1 MTTTMTTTANMKTT
15 TSTPP
20 RQSTWHWTRHEFR
33 AMNTDVAVELLSDR
47 TNSRDLVLDVE
58 RLFASVERRLSRF
71 NPASEL
77 SQLNAASQDVFI
89 ASPPLIDAVEVA
101 LWAANA
107 TAGLYDPTL
116 LDALESAGYD
126 RSFERIESPE
136 PLSPTAPVLASKA
149 ELAAAHSRPFSYRSI
164 QVNRARRQITRPAGL
179 RLDLGGMGKGW
190 TVDRAADALQG
201 LGPFLI
207 NAGGDLFAYHSP
219 PGTNGWPI
227 EISHPLNPEQTVA
240 QIELHHRALA
250 TSTIARRRWRH
261 NGQVRHHLIDPRT
274 GRPAQTDAI
283 SVSVTAPRTVIAEVY
298 AKTALILG
306 VDRGLAFLQGLADVE
321 GLIVAADAS
330 VYQTKDFILK
340 SPE

>member
-1 MTTTMTTTANMKTT
+1 MTTANMKTMT
-15 TSTPP
+15 NTPT
-20 RQSTWHWTRHEFR
+20 RQSTWRWTRHDFR
-33 AMNTDVAVELLSDR
+33 AMNTDVTVELLSDR
-47 TNSRDLVLDVE
+47 TNSQDLVLDVE

-77 SQLNAASQDVFI
+77 SQLNAAPQAAFV
-89 ASPPLIDAVEVA
+89 ASPLLIDAVEAA
-101 LWAANA
+101 LWAASA

-126 RSFERIESPE
+126 RSFERIEFPE
-136 PLSPTAPVLASKA
+136 PLSQSSPVFAANRASS
-149 ELAAAHSRPFSYRSI
+149 AAHYRPFTFRSI
-164 QVNRARRQITRPAGL
+164 QVNRARRQIIRPAGL

-201 LGPFLI
+201 LGPFLV

-219 PGTNGWPI
+219 PGKNGWLI
-227 EISHPLNPEQTVA
+227 EISHPLNPEETVA

-261 NGQVRHHLIDPRT
+261 NGQLKHHLIDPRT
-274 GRPAQTDAI
+274 GCPAQTDAI

-298 AKTALILG
+298 AKIALILG
-306 VDRGLAFLQGLADVE
+306 VERGLAFLQDLPDVE
-321 GLIVAADAS
+321 GLIVAADTS
-330 VYQTKDFILK
+330 VHQTKDFNLI
-340 SPE
+340 